1 MPTNNLQALLS
12 ADIPDPT
19 DFPTTDLRQLDAN
32 LRCTICS
39 EFYDAP
45 ITLACG
51 HCFCS
56 LCIRE
61 HIIKEPECPSCRKAT
76 AEAHF
81 RLNPALEEAVSAWK
95 IARPVVLRLSRRD
108 QQNAFDPKNNQ
119 TPRRV
124 QTPIAKGRKRKRRG
138 ASESSGSEIV
148 CVGGPSNSNASSE
161 IAESSPL
168 QAQNA
173 RKLSRRQENME
184 PSSDPRE
191 EELQPMQSD
200 AFVECPIC
208 GRFVEYLCI
217 NNHMDGPGCGRK
229 VISKT
234 KKASNSNAKAEWSK
248 LLGNNSKKGK
258 EKDISDSD
266 DATERLPKV
275 SYAVLK
281 DKALKDLL
289 LSQKLPI
296 SGDRNAWI
304 TRHQRWV
311 MLYNANL
318 DKTGHRKIPSE
329 LRMELRKWEED
340 QKGRKHVVE
349 DTAAHEAAHKDEFSR
364 LIEEARRRR
373 ASRPPSD
380 VPRDQLTNDSQ
391 VEDSQ
396 EEHF

>member
-1 MPTNNLQALLS
+1 MQTNNLQALLS

-19 DFPTTDLRQLDAN
+19 DFATPDLRQLDAN

-45 ITLACG
+45 IILACG

-61 HIIKEPECPSCRKAT
+61 HMIKEPECPICRKAT
-76 AEAHF
+76 TEAHF
-81 RLNPALEEAVSAWK
+81 RLNPVLEEAVSAWK
-95 IARPVVLRLSRRD
+95 IARPVVLRLSRQG
-108 QQNAFDPKNNQ
+108 QQNVVDSKNNQ

-124 QTPIAKGRKRKRRG
+124 QTPTAMGRKRKRRG
-138 ASESSGSEIV
+138 ASESSGSDIV
-148 CVGGPSNSNASSE
+148 CVGGPSNSNASSDFV
-161 IAESSPL
+161 ESSPL
-168 QAQNA
+168 QAKNA
-173 RKLSRRQENME
+173 MKLSRRQGHTE

-191 EELQPMQSD
+191 EELQPMQSG

-208 GRFVEYLCI
+208 GRFVEYMCI
-217 NNHMDGPGCGRK
+217 NIHMDGPGCGRK
-229 VISKT
+229 VISKA

-248 LLGNNSKKGK
+248 LLGNNSRKDK
-258 EKDISDSD
+258 EMGISDSD
-266 DATERLPKV
+266 DTTERLPKV

-296 SGDRNAWI
+296 GGDRNAWI

-340 QKGRKHVVE
+340 QKGRKHIIE
-349 DTAAHEAAHKDEFSR
+349 DVAAHEVGCTQGR
-364 LIEEARRRR
+364 
-373 ASRPPSD
+373 
-380 VPRDQLTNDSQ
+380 VQ
-391 VEDSQ
+391 
-396 EEHF
+396 